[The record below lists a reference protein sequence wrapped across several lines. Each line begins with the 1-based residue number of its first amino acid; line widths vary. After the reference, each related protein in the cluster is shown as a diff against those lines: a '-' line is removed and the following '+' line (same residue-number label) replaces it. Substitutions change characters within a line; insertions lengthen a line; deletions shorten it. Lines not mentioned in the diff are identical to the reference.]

1 MARFKTVVN
10 DVTKND
16 DGSFTATGTIRDLV
30 GKTKTKVFTASTI
43 DWQGA
48 PIFKVEGAGNLADR
62 RFKRGERISIA
73 RKCKAARLEL
83 EAAALEAAKAAAVDA
98 A

>member
-1 MARFKTVVN
+1 MARFKTVVE
-10 DVTKND
+10 DVTLND

-30 GKTKTKVFTASTI
+30 AKTKTKVFTANTI
-43 DWQGA
+43 TWQGD
-48 PIFKVEGAGNLADR
+48 PIFKVEGAGKLADR
-62 RFKRGERISIA
+62 KFKRGERISIA

-83 EAAALEAAKAAAVDA
+83 EEAALDAARAAAVDA